1 MIDKTKEIET
11 LIDRAAKSE
20 KSEDAMRFTQ
30 AACNAASAMCGV
42 NAALKG

>member
-11 LIDRAAKSE
+11 LIEQAAKS
-20 KSEDAMRFTQ
+20 KDSGDAMRFSQ